1 MHHEVLMTRYD
12 LLSVLLDNGGEMEQS
27 QLLNKFPDAQVTAEG
42 FIQMLLD
49 DRCIKCGKEPRS
61 TVSIT
66 FKGKALYSQLDQEKK
81 DHDEERAYIRAV
93 NCSSRNIAIIAACAG
108 VIAAV
113 LSFIQILLLLL

>member
-1 MHHEVLMTRYD
+1 MTKYD

-27 QLLNKFPDAQVTAEG
+27 QLLNKFLDNQVTAEG
-42 FIQMLLD
+42 FFQMLLD
-49 DRCIKCGKEPRS
+49 DRCIKCGKETWS

-81 DHDEERAYIRAV
+81 DHDEERAYIRTV
-93 NCSSRNIAIIAACAG
+93 NHSSRNIAIIAACAG

-113 LSFIQILLLLL
+113 LSFIQLLMLLRG

>member
-1 MHHEVLMTRYD
+1 MTRYD

-27 QLLNKFPDAQVTAEG
+27 QLLNKFPDNQVTAEG
-42 FIQMLLD
+42 FFQMLLD
-49 DRCIKCGKEPRS
+49 DRCIKCGKEPWS

-93 NCSSRNIAIIAACAG
+93 NHSSRNIAIIAACAG

-113 LSFIQILLLLL
+113 LSFIQLLMLLRG

>member
-1 MHHEVLMTRYD
+1 MTRYD

-27 QLLNKFPDAQVTAEG
+27 QLLNKFPDNQVTAEG
-42 FIQMLLD
+42 FFQMLLD
-49 DRCIKCGKEPRS
+49 DRCIKCGKEPWS

-93 NCSSRNIAIIAACAG
+93 NNRSQDIAVKSLIFSIL
-108 VIAAV
+108 AAV
-113 LSFIQILLLLL
+113 ASVTAAVISFIQAITG

>member
-1 MHHEVLMTRYD
+1 MTKYD

-27 QLLNKFPDAQVTAEG
+27 QLLNKFPDNQVTAEG
-42 FIQMLLD
+42 FFQMLLD
-49 DRCIKCGKEPRS
+49 DRCIKCGKKPWS

-93 NCSSRNIAIIAACAG
+93 NNRSQDIAVKSLIFSIL
-108 VIAAV
+108 AAV
-113 LSFIQILLLLL
+113 ASVTAAVISFIQAITG

>member
-1 MHHEVLMTRYD
+1 MTRYD

-27 QLLNKFPDAQVTAEG
+27 QLLNKLPDNQVTAEG
-42 FIQMLLD
+42 FFQMLLD
-49 DRCIKCGKEPRS
+49 DRCIKCGKEPWS

-81 DHDEERAYIRAV
+81 DHDEERSYIRTV
-93 NCSSRNIAIIAACAG
+93 NHSSRNIAIIAACAG

-113 LSFIQILLLLL
+113 LSFIQLLMLLRG